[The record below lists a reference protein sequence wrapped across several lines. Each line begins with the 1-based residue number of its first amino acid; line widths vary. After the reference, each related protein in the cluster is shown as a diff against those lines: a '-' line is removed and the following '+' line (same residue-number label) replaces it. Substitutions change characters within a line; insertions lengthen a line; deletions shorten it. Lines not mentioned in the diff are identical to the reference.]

1 MLRVVSIV
9 RPPRP
14 PASWNVGPAR
24 PPRTVWASIT
34 ARLRVAP
41 SSPHYERIVSS
52 APASGLDARRRRQRL
67 RKGVKRG
74 APWAAGRV
82 IVPTREAPWASTGAG
97 SGHAPTCGRAGLATQ
112 TQGQLSVTP
121 WISPG
126 TIARTQV
133 IPASPTQCSG
143 RRRPRRERRAGPQ
156 SPEQARSRVSR
167 ATPREG
173 RRSDRRTAPSDRR
186 RGSRQHHPDG
196 ELEPVLGHGCQGP
209 VDEDRDAENERA
221 DAPNDAPPANR
232 TGA

>member
-1 MLRVVSIV
+1 VGAPISTHATPVHTYWTNQWHDGSTRCADRVECAGLGLS
-9 RPPRP
+9 
-14 PASWNVGPAR
+14 
-24 PPRTVWASIT
+24 
-34 ARLRVAP
+34 
-41 SSPHYERIVSS
+41 
-52 APASGLDARRRRQRL
+52 SGLDARRRRQRL
-67 RKGVKRG
+67 RKGVNRG

-167 ATPREG
+167 ACHEKGGDRTGEQLPAIADEEVVSITPTANLSPFSGTAARG
-173 RRSDRRTAPSDRR
+173 RWTRTAMPRTSARTRRTT
-186 RGSRQHHPDG
+186 HPRPIG
-196 ELEPVLGHGCQGP
+196 
-209 VDEDRDAENERA
+209 RA
-221 DAPNDAPPANR
+221 HSH
-232 TGA
+232 TGD